1 MVQIT
6 RATPSFLVKDV
17 FETAEY
23 YRDVLGF
30 SFSGIFGDP
39 PSFVLVERDDV
50 RIMFR
55 QPRDGAP
62 PRGSNTAL
70 VGDFSDV
77 FFYTDDIEALASQ
90 LRGAGADIIHGPTY
104 RPIWNGKE
112 LQVRDCNGW
121 VICFGQS
128 MDPARF

>member
-30 SFSGIFGDP
+30 RFDGIFGNP
-39 PSFVLVERDDV
+39 PSFVMVERDAIG
-50 RIMFR
+50 IMFR

-62 PRGSNTAL
+62 ARGSNTA
-70 VGDFSDV
+70 VVEDFSDV
-77 FFYTDDIEALASQ
+77 FVYTDDIEALASE
-90 LRGAGADIIHGPTY
+90 LRGAGADIIHGPAY

-121 VICFGQS
+121 VICFGQPL
-128 MDPARF
+128 DQA

>member
-30 SFSGIFGDP
+30 RFEGFFGNP
-39 PSFVLVERDDV
+39 PSFVMVERDGV

-55 QPRDGAP
+55 QPRDGAA
-62 PRGSNTAL
+62 PRLSNAS
-70 VGDFSDV
+70 VIEDFSDI
-77 FFYTDDIEALASQ
+77 FFDTDDIEGLASE
-90 LRGAGADIIHGPTY
+90 LRRTGADILHGPTY